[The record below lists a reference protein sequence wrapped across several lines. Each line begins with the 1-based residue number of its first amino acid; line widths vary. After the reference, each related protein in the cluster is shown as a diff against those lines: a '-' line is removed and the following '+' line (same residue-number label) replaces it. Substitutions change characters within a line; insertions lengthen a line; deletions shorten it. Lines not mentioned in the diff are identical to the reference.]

1 VNVDRAELLVAAG
14 NAFLVGALTERQ
26 ARRACALKF
35 DRHAPEL
42 VTLLGGVDLLRVA
55 GPERAAARR
64 EGAWRTL
71 VPEAA
76 FSAGKWRVT
85 WRESD
90 GEQPAAPPSVEVA
103 AEVLGRELDEALAAL
118 PAAGREARI
127 LVTAGA
133 TLRGAPSPTASPIRR
148 LRTRLGQGPPGAPRA
163 SVIAGGELPAAYPEP
178 ARRLFRAAIESERDT
193 PAARAARAAALA
205 TLP

>member
-1 VNVDRAELLVAAG
+1 MNVDRAELLVAAG
-14 NAFLVGALTERQ
+14 NAFLAGVLTARQ

-35 DRHAPEL
+35 DRHAPEV

-55 GPERAAARR
+55 GPERAAVRR
-64 EGAWRTL
+64 EGAWKTL

-90 GEQPAAPPSVEVA
+90 GEQPPAPPSVEVA
-103 AEVLGRELDEALAAL
+103 GEDLAREVDDAVAGL
-118 PAAGREARI
+118 PAASREARV
-127 LVTAGA
+127 LLTARA

-148 LRTRLGQGPPGAPRA
+148 LRTWLGQGPRAAPRA
-163 SVIAGGELPAAYPEP
+163 SAIAGGELPAAYPEP
-178 ARRLFRAAIESERDT
+178 ARRLYRAAVESERDT
-193 PAARAARAAALA
+193 PAAHAARAAALA